1 MTSLH
6 KVHGV
11 DYDHYLNLER
21 FVDLFRVVKQ
31 AIYVSQKSYS
41 IKEIE
46 KYYAF
51 ERSGDL
57 RKGDVSEEYYIQ
69 WMETKDKKLLN
80 EIEEYNK
87 QDCISTFKLRNWL
100 LKIKPEDTKWHV
112 PEKEHIELRPFEET
126 LLEYQKKFNES
137 KLKDQPIVKL
147 LSDII
152 GYYSREMKPS
162 WREFFDRK
170 HLTHEELID
179 ENECIGNMKLVS
191 QFQDKRSFEYKFL
204 FPPQEYKL
212 KKGDGVIIANN
223 NDPDRDDSAGT
234 IKELDQVNRSVVLRK
249 GISKEKKQ
257 LPKTLSIGKKLMQH
271 SLFDKLNKNIYD
283 FCENILENKKGYEAL
298 KCFLNRD
305 IPNIKD
311 LKTGDKIIKSENF
324 IKEIPDIISRLN
336 SSCIFFRVLRI
347 LAKHFIAPML

>member
-1 MTSLH
+1 MKNYCWT
-6 KVHGV
+6 
-11 DYDHYLNLER
+11 
-21 FVDLFRVVKQ
+21 
-31 AIYVSQKSYS
+31 
-41 IKEIE
+41 
-46 KYYAF
+46 
-51 ERSGDL
+51 
-57 RKGDVSEEYYIQ
+57 
-69 WMETKDKKLLN
+69 
-80 EIEEYNK
+80 
-87 QDCISTFKLRNWL
+87 
-100 LKIKPEDTKWHV
+100 
-112 PEKEHIELRPFEET
+112 
-126 LLEYQKKFNES
+126 YQKKFNES

-249 GISKEKKQ
+249 GISKEKNNFQ
-257 LPKTLSIGKKLMQH
+257 KLYLLVR
-271 SLFDKLNKNIYD
+271 S
-283 FCENILENKKGYEAL
+283 
-298 KCFLNRD
+298 
-305 IPNIKD
+305 
-311 LKTGDKIIKSENF
+311 
-324 IKEIPDIISRLN
+324 
-336 SSCIFFRVLRI
+336 
-347 LAKHFIAPML
+347 

>member
-51 ERSGDL
+51 ERSGDV

-87 QDCISTFKLRNWL
+87 QDCLSTFKLRNWL

-112 PEKEHIELRPFEET
+112 PEKEHIELRPFEE
-126 LLEYQKKFNES
+126 LLLDVPKK
-137 KLKDQPIVKL
+137 I
-147 LSDII
+147 
-152 GYYSREMKPS
+152 
-162 WREFFDRK
+162 
-170 HLTHEELID
+170 
-179 ENECIGNMKLVS
+179 
-191 QFQDKRSFEYKFL
+191 
-204 FPPQEYKL
+204 
-212 KKGDGVIIANN
+212 
-223 NDPDRDDSAGT
+223 
-234 IKELDQVNRSVVLRK
+234 
-249 GISKEKKQ
+249 
-257 LPKTLSIGKKLMQH
+257 
-271 SLFDKLNKNIYD
+271 
-283 FCENILENKKGYEAL
+283 
-298 KCFLNRD
+298 
-305 IPNIKD
+305 
-311 LKTGDKIIKSENF
+311 
-324 IKEIPDIISRLN
+324 
-336 SSCIFFRVLRI
+336 
-347 LAKHFIAPML
+347 